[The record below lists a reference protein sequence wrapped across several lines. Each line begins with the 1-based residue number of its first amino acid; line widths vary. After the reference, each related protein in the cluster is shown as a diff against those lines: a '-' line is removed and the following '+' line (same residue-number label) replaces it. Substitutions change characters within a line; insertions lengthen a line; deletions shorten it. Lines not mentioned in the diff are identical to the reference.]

1 MFGTLYVPE
10 KEREPLT
17 FGFPDQ
23 RNAYTL
29 KGELVDSFGNAAGHL
44 KRLWQKRAADIPGV
58 PVAERK
64 QA

>member
-1 MFGTLYVPE
+1 MFGTLYVPA

-17 FGFPDQ
+17 FGFGDHP
-23 RNAYTL
+23 NAHTM
-29 KGELVDSFGNAAGHL
+29 KGELVDPLINAAGHF
-44 KRLWQKRAADIPGV
+44 WQKRPTDIDAV